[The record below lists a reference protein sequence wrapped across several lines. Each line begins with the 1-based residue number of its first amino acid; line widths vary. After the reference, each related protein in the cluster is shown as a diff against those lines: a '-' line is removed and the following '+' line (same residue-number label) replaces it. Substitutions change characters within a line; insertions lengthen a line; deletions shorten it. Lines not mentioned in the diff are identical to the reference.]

1 MFLLFGSSSVI
12 HTLLPVCLFPVIG
25 AFSQPSG
32 PFPIRAN
39 NFNSMDKRQNK
50 KNKKQDQEKDALN
63 KS

>member
-12 HTLLPVCLFPVIG
+12 HTLLPVCLFPVICP
-25 AFSQPSG
+25 FSQPSG

-50 KNKKQDQEKDALN
+50 KIKNKTKRRMP
-63 KS
+63 